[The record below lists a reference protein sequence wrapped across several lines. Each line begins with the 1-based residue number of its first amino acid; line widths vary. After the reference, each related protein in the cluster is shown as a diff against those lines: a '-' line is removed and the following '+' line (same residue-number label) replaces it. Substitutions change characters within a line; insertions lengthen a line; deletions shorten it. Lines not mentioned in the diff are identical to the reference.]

1 MKYLKVLKDQA
12 VRGYIYRVLCAVG
25 AVLVVKGVISG
36 GEFQVYDAL
45 ATAVLG
51 LAAVNTSV
59 KRD

>member
-1 MKYLKVLKDQA
+1 MRYLKDQA

-25 AVLVVKGVISG
+25 LVLVAKDVITTG
-36 GEFQVYDAL
+36 DLQVYDLL

-51 LAAVNTSV
+51 LASKNTST